1 MFDLCP
7 ELTKRSPLLL
17 SVYTSTAYDPSVY
30 AAEEVEQLT
39 KDNVP
44 QPDAYEE
51 DKFFEDLSHQEI
63 VQLMLDGPRPVR
75 LQARRSGFRK
85 IEDSFTGQDFVKWLQ
100 DEFVDVPNRGTALI
114 VGNDMVQKG
123 VVNPIVPPKRLI
135 DG

>member
-1 MFDLCP
+1 M
-7 ELTKRSPLLL
+7 
-17 SVYTSTAYDPSVY
+17 YTSTAYDPSVY

-39 KDNVP
+39 KENVP

-123 VVNPIVPPKRLI
+123 IVNPIVPPKRLI